1 MFRSRKLK
9 FFLVLLLVELIL
21 IETSFVSI
29 SGFTIKQQKPIKKTQ
44 RIQRYTHGMVKLF
57 RAKLDRN
64 QLYDEDLLAFA
75 LLVLEIIKKRNQS
88 LTPNVY
94 WYSRKG

>member
-1 MFRSRKLK
+1 LI
-9 FFLVLLLVELIL
+9 LAELIL

-29 SGFTIKQQKPIKKTQ
+29 SGLTIKNNLRQKPIKKFQ
-44 RIQRYTHGMVKLF
+44 RKIHGMVKLF
-57 RAKLDRN
+57 RIKLNRN
-64 QLYDEDLLAFA
+64 ELNAEDLLAFA
-75 LLVLEIIKKRNQS
+75 LLVLEIIKMRNQS